1 VLPGRLVPSV
11 VRPVVRRV
19 PIRIAVVLETV
30 TWIIGTITL
39 RGCCCRHRCYEA
51 YPQECGSAEFRLA
64 EANLTS
70 TAPLEHYDV
79 AIRRALGAPLD
90 LISDVGEWI
99 CRRTQRE
106 ISDAGNEV
114 ELKPTSGA

>member
-1 VLPGRLVPSV
+1 M
-11 VRPVVRRV
+11 RPVVQRV
-19 PIRIAVVLETV
+19 PINIAVVLKAI
-30 TWIIGTITL
+30 TWIIGAITL

-51 YPQECGSAEFRLA
+51 YPQECGSADVPTSL

-90 LISDVGEWI
+90 LISDVGEF
-99 CRRTQRE
+99 
-106 ISDAGNEV
+106 GG
-114 ELKPTSGA
+114 P